1 MLLCKAMIFFIGI
14 FLNRCTCW
22 HSSYHTFHLLF
33 FYNIQNF
40 VFVEASCPTSSCTCW
55 IEEFYCI
62 FVNSYILSQWFS
74 DMVAFTDIIVVVMTA
89 VGWCFQTHLKCLSA
103 KCFLMFEVKYF
114 DWISSKLQKN
124 YFFVSITRII
134 QVNKNLNMQL
144 RNVAPCLLID
154 LSVDVHYPTRFDM
167 VYIYI
172 LVLWFS

>member
-1 MLLCKAMIFFIGI
+1 
-14 FLNRCTCW
+14 
-22 HSSYHTFHLLF
+22 
-33 FYNIQNF
+33 
-40 VFVEASCPTSSCTCW
+40 
-55 IEEFYCI
+55 
-62 FVNSYILSQWFS
+62 
-74 DMVAFTDIIVVVMTA
+74 
-89 VGWCFQTHLKCLSA
+89 
-103 KCFLMFEVKYF
+103 MFEVKYF

-172 LVLWFS
+172 LVL